1 MQWRNRIN
9 PWTNRTPS
17 PRRGDACS
25 PANRWISD
33 DHASPDGTSSRI
45 NNHDAGIDAYAGHS
59 TAGYLKPDNH
69 CAWYCSSDPGNG
81 SSDPGDR
88 HPADPADDSRNANS
102 PDESSSVNT
111 GNNSDGPNTGNN
123 SDGPNAGNNAHE
135 PYPRDYAGDDSS
147 WQYDNTG
154 NHDST
159 QHHTSD
165 NAPEHHT
172 SNDASTERL
181 VWGKSTAK

>member
-111 GNNSDGPNTGNN
+111 GNNSDGPN
-123 SDGPNAGNNAHE
+123 AGNNAHE